1 MNIVVA
7 VDLAPGVSGV
17 IAAAERRAQASAGA
31 VYVLHVAEPDP
42 DFVGYGAGPQV
53 VRDQVAELHHREHRA
68 VQALAERLRA
78 VGIDTTA
85 LLIRGP
91 TVETTLNEAKR
102 LNAELIIVG
111 SHGRGAL
118 YDVLV
123 CSYSAGIL
131 RRSTV
136 PVLAGSG
143 RASGGE
149 RG

>member
-1 MNIVVA
+1 MNILVA
-7 VDLAPGVSGV
+7 VDLSPASDRV
-17 IAAAERRAQASAGA
+17 IATAERVAQAIAAA

-78 VGIDTTA
+78 VGIDATA

-91 TVETTLNEAKR
+91 TVETTLKEAER
-102 LNAELIIVG
+102 LHAELVIVG
-111 SHGRGAL
+111 SHGRSAL

-123 CSYSAGIL
+123 GSYSAGIL

-136 PVLAGSG
+136 PVLVVPM
-143 RASGGE
+143 RE
-149 RG
+149 PR